1 MSLKNEIILLAQ
13 AHLKNV
19 QDLIVNLEKQRDD
32 VSQEIN
38 KLQNYLLLGAENIK
52 KFSEEKDTSGL
63 SWLFI

>member
-19 QDLIVNLEKQRDD
+19 QDLIVDLEKQRDS

-38 KLQNYLLLGAENIK
+38 KLQNYLLLNAENIK
-52 KFSEEKDTSGL
+52 KFSEEKDINGL
-63 SWLFI
+63 S